1 MPEAPMVSVA
11 IITKNEEDNIG
22 DCLESVKWAD
32 EIIVVDSGSDDGT
45 ADICEGYGVR
55 FYTEPWKGF
64 SAQKNSAIEKAT
76 KDWILS
82 LDADERVTPELRE
95 EITALCES
103 GTAKNGYFI
112 PRKNF
117 FLGRW
122 IRHCG
127 WYPDYTLRLIKRGK
141 GSFGER
147 EVHES
152 LSVRGDTGHLKH
164 PMEHY
169 TYKTISD
176 YLKRL
181 DRYST
186 LAARE
191 LQKEK
196 KRYGIHHIV
205 FRPLYTFFHMYVI
218 RLGFLD
224 GYFGLMLSIL
234 YSFYTFSKYIKLQ
247 EFQVTEQ

>member
-1 MPEAPMVSVA
+1 MISVA

-22 DCLESVKWAD
+22 NCLESVTWAD
-32 EIIVVDSGSDDGT
+32 EIIVVDSGSDDRT
-45 ADICEGYGVR
+45 ADICKQYNVR
-55 FYTEPWKGF
+55 FYSEPWKGF

-76 KDWILS
+76 SDWILS
-82 LDADERVTPELRE
+82 LDADERVTPELRS
-95 EITALCES
+95 EITSLCKS
-103 GTAKNGYFI
+103 GAAKNGYFI

-117 FLGRW
+117 FLEHW

-127 WYPDYTLRLIKRGK
+127 WYPDYTLRLFKKGT

-152 LSVRGDTGHLKH
+152 LSVRGDTGYLKH

-176 YLKRL
+176 YLQRL
-181 DRYST
+181 DRYSA
-186 LAARE
+186 LAAKE
-191 LQKEK
+191 LLKEK

-205 FRPLYTFFHMYVI
+205 FRPLYTFFHMYII

-224 GYFGLMLSIL
+224 GYLGFTLSIL
-234 YSFYTFSKYIKLQ
+234 YSFYTFSKYTKLR
-247 EFQVTEQ
+247 ELQVTEQ

>member
-1 MPEAPMVSVA
+1 MVSVA

-22 DCLESVKWAD
+22 GCLESVKWAD
-32 EIIVVDSGSDDGT
+32 DIIVVDSGSDDGT
-45 ADICEGYGVR
+45 ADICERYGVR

-64 SAQKNSAIEKAT
+64 SAQKSGSEK
-76 KDWILS
+76 S
-82 LDADERVTPELRE
+82 
-95 EITALCES
+95 
-103 GTAKNGYFI
+103 GYFI

-127 WYPDYTLRLIKRGK
+127 WYPDYTLRLFKKGT

-152 LSVRGDTGHLKH
+152 LSVRGDTGFLKH

-169 TYKTISD
+169 TYKSISD

-191 LQKEK
+191 LLKEK
-196 KRYGIHHIV
+196 KRYGMHHIV

-224 GYFGLMLSIL
+224 GYFGFMLSIL
-234 YSFYTFSKYIKLQ
+234 YSFYTFSKYTKLR
-247 EFQVTEQ
+247 ELQVTEQ

>member
-1 MPEAPMVSVA
+1 MVSVA
-11 IITKNEEDNIG
+11 IITKNEEANIG

-45 ADICEGYGVR
+45 ADICERYGVR

-76 KDWILS
+76 KGWILS

-103 GTAKNGYFI
+103 ELAKDGFFI

-127 WYPDYTLRLIKRGK
+127 WYPDYTLRLIRRGK
-141 GSFGER
+141 GSFGDR

-152 LSVRGDTGHLKH
+152 LSVRGDTGYLKH

-191 LQKEK
+191 LLKEK
-196 KRYGIHHIV
+196 RRYGVHHTV
-205 FRPLYTFFHMYVI
+205 FRPLYTFFHMYII

-224 GYFGLMLSIL
+224 GYFGFMLSIL
-234 YSFYTFSKYIKLQ
+234 YSFYTFSKYIKLR
-247 EFQVTEQ
+247 EFQVTEK